1 MLYFEKVI
9 IVSGRYGLFI
19 RDESKNLFS
28 IDLDFVDTSNIDL
41 SLPVSIRCKFV
52 PPSNPNG
59 NLAGNLIVKDIIQ

>member
-28 IDLDFVDTSNIDL
+28 VDLDFVDVSNIDL
-41 SLPVSIRCKFV
+41 TQPVAFRCKFV
-52 PPSNPNG
+52 RPNTDSNVSG
-59 NLAGNLIVKDIIQ
+59 HLIVKEIIQ